1 MAQLSF
7 DGRVAIVTGAAGGVG
22 RTHALMLAERGAKVV
37 VNDLGVT
44 IGESTP
50 AAHAVVQEITAAGGD
65 ATADIHDVLDG
76 DAIVRTAIDRYGR
89 LDIVINNAGVA
100 AGGPISVPDAAPQWD
115 RTIDTTV
122 AGSIAVTRA
131 AWPHLALSG
140 GGRVVMTASQ
150 AMFGAPF
157 SAAYST
163 AKSAMY
169 GLTKSLNGEGESVGI
184 AVNCVMPAAW
194 TRLTALLPAGP
205 LTSMLAHDF
214 PPEAVSSLAVWL
226 CHRDCPMRGEVFS
239 VGGGRAGRVFL
250 AETSGAR
257 VADHVP
263 EAWVGTDAALLDT
276 TEFGIPRDMEH
287 EVGWQAQHLGKEV
300 PPEYREGGKLAW

>member
-7 DGRVAIVTGAAGGVG
+7 DGRVAIITGAAGGVG

-37 VNDLGVT
+37 VNDLGVP
-44 IGESTP
+44 IGASTP
-50 AAHAVVQEITAAGGD
+50 AAQAVVDEIVAAGGE
-65 ATADIHDVLDG
+65 ATADVHDVLDG
-76 DAIVRTAIDRYGR
+76 DAIVRTAVDRYGR
-89 LDIVINNAGVA
+89 LDIVVNNAGVA
-100 AGGPISVPDAAPQWD
+100 AGGPIGVPEGAPQWD

-131 AWPHLALSG
+131 AWPHLVNSG
-140 GGRVVMTASQ
+140 GGRIVMTASQ

-157 SAAYST
+157 SGAYST

-169 GLTKSLNGEGESVGI
+169 GLTKSLNGEGEGSGI

-205 LTSMLAHDF
+205 LTAMLAQQF
-214 PPEAVSSLAVWL
+214 PPEAVSSLVVWL
-226 CHRDCPMRGEVFS
+226 CHPDCPMRGEVFS

-257 VADHVP
+257 VAENVP
-263 EAWVGTDAALLDT
+263 EAWVGKDAALLYT
-276 TEFGIPRDMEH
+276 TDYGIPRDMEH
-287 EVGWQAQHLGKEV
+287 EVGWQAQHLGKDV
-300 PPEYREGGKLAW
+300 PAEYREGGKLAW